1 MKAKTLPCIHSYKD
15 LPKKLTS
22 YASST
27 HKLMISGLIMLYATH
42 KAIWLINLLIMR
54 DFGLFLNQNT
64 SDIVFLLFSAQQNV
78 QSIG

>member
-42 KAIWLINLLIMR
+42 KAMAYKLTDNERLR
-54 DFGLFLNQNT
+54 
-64 SDIVFLLFSAQQNV
+64 SFSE
-78 QSIG
+78 SKHI